1 MISASLL
8 RSGGFSSSS
17 LVVDVGVGGAGVFL
31 PLVPPPTDCDLSQ
44 PTSEGSGRGR
54 PGGRP
59 LGGPRLNFIL
69 REEKEGDEKRVRTR
83 WSGRRATLPP
93 SALRPPP
100 SALRPGVLP
109 SCYKHCPSF
118 FLVFF
123 PFLFC
128 SFFPRNARCFLPLV
142 LLLQAAPEETDC
154 GLNLAS
160 ASLVPSLYGRNE
172 GEKVA
177 RARKKGSKNI
187 FRALPIGGQKVRGRT
202 GGKEGVTGD
211 EGKGGKKEQ
220 PKEEKAIYALRMNRT
235 AGCRRRLLLSSCGG
249 GGWRSPGS

>member
-69 REEKEGDEKRVRTR
+69 REEKEGDEKRARTR

-100 SALRPGVLP
+100 RRLA
-109 SCYKHCPSF
+109 
-118 FLVFF
+118 
-123 PFLFC
+123 
-128 SFFPRNARCFLPLV
+128 
-142 LLLQAAPEETDC
+142 LLLQALSLLFSRFLPLSFLLLLSPKCSVLPSPLPPPPSGSGRDRLRIKPCFGVPRFFSLRPER
-154 GLNLAS
+154 GW
-160 ASLVPSLYGRNE
+160 G
-172 GEKVA
+172 KVA

-187 FRALPIGGQKVRGRT
+187 FRALPYWRAKS
-202 GGKEGVTGD
+202 
-211 EGKGGKKEQ
+211 KG
-220 PKEEKAIYALRMNRT
+220 
-235 AGCRRRLLLSSCGG
+235 
-249 GGWRSPGS
+249 

>member
-1 MISASLL
+1 MRLRQRCRVDCLDAVGDLESFLCCRLRRWSVVISASLL

-100 SALRPGVLP
+100 SAQA
-109 SCYKHCPSF
+109 SCPLATSTVPPFFSFSSPFFFAPSF
-118 FLVFF
+118 PEMLGASF
-123 PFLFC
+123 PSSSSSKRL
-128 SFFPRNARCFLPLV
+128 
-142 LLLQAAPEETDC
+142 
-154 GLNLAS
+154 
-160 ASLVPSLYGRNE
+160 
-172 GEKVA
+172 
-177 RARKKGSKNI
+177 RKRQI
-187 FRALPIGGQKVRGRT
+187 A
-202 GGKEGVTGD
+202 D
-211 EGKGGKKEQ
+211 
-220 PKEEKAIYALRMNRT
+220 
-235 AGCRRRLLLSSCGG
+235 
-249 GGWRSPGS
+249 

>member
-1 MISASLL
+1 M
-8 RSGGFSSSS
+8 
-17 LVVDVGVGGAGVFL
+17 VGAAGD
-31 PLVPPPTDCDLSQ
+31 PP
-44 PTSEGSGRGR
+44 
-54 PGGRP
+54 
-59 LGGPRLNFIL
+59 
-69 REEKEGDEKRVRTR
+69 
-83 WSGRRATLPP
+83 
-93 SALRPPP
+93 ALRPPP
-100 SALRPGVLP
+100 SALRPP
-109 SCYKHCPSF
+109 
-118 FLVFF
+118 
-123 PFLFC
+123 
-128 SFFPRNARCFLPLV
+128 PRRLA
-142 LLLQAAPEETDC
+142 LLLQA
-154 GLNLAS
+154 L
-160 ASLVPSLYGRNE
+160 SLLFSRFLPLSFLLLLSPKCSVLPSPRPPPPSGSGRDRLRIKPCFGPPSFLLFTAGTR